1 MNERHIQKMYIRIVR
16 INERERERERERE
29 NVQWARLD
37 WAKSIN
43 FSTTKEPGLAII
55 VARSMDLG

>member
-1 MNERHIQKMYIRIVR
+1 MNERHIQKMYIRI
-16 INERERERERERE
+16 ERERERER
-29 NVQWARLD
+29 VQWARLD

>member
-1 MNERHIQKMYIRIVR
+1 MYIRIVR
-16 INERERERERERE
+16 INERERERE

>member
-1 MNERHIQKMYIRIVR
+1 MYIRIVR
-16 INERERERERERE
+16 INERERERERQRERE